1 VILATISFA
10 LLRIY
15 RAIWKIKELRV
26 NKALMFLHL
35 LMFLTFTMLFI
46 LEFIVYFDLILNN
59 VEANKEIGLLNTLFI
74 LKLIVGT
81 SIYLLLLFM
90 LVKIVSP
97 VRYVNLTIEQDPDDG
112 KDDDITQ
119 MLKNIRIPM
128 FLLQQNKI
136 VFGELI

>member
-1 VILATISFA
+1 MILATISFA
-10 LLRIY
+10 LMRIY

-35 LMFLTFTMLFI
+35 LMFLTFTTLFV
-46 LEFIVYFDLILNN
+46 LEFIVYFDLILTNM
-59 VEANKEIGLLNTLFI
+59 EANKEIGLLSTLFI

-97 VRYVNLTIEQDPDDG
+97 VRYVNL
-112 KDDDITQ
+112 
-119 MLKNIRIPM
+119 
-128 FLLQQNKI
+128 
-136 VFGELI
+136 